1 MGDVASTSCNTSS
14 WILLSAMRRPG
25 QTVSLI
31 YIYIY
36 ISHFCIP
43 YFTITVSNFLEIHGV
58 VLQVREAKD
67 KLTSLVSKERGYALL

>member
-1 MGDVASTSCNTSS
+1 MQYVQLDFAFCNAPS
-14 WILLSAMRRPG
+14 RPDR
-25 QTVSLI
+25 VI
-31 YIYIY
+31 DIYIY